1 MSERWINAYRQAPW
15 RTQLQW
21 IGIFLLALIGVILTA
36 GLYLNITAQA
46 AAAGVEIQIME
57 DERET
62 LQRQIS
68 DQRTRLAHL
77 TSAAVME
84 KRALELGY
92 ERADV
97 ENAVYVVVPGYT
109 GRQLAPLALPAN
121 SINQEQPLVLP
132 AYRQSLWEWL
142 FQATLRLQ
150 NNRPQRGLP

>member
-1 MSERWINAYRQAPW
+1 MSDRFQSRWINAYRQAPW
-15 RTQLQW
+15 RTQIQW
-21 IGIFLLALIGVILTA
+21 IGVFMLGLIAIVLVA

-46 AAAGVEIQIME
+46 AAAGVEIQLME

-68 DQRTRLAHL
+68 DQRARLALL
-77 TSAAVME
+77 TSASVME
-84 KRALELGY
+84 ARALELGY

-109 GRQLAPLALPAN
+109 GRTLAPLALPAN
-121 SINQEQPLVLP
+121 ALNEQPPLVLP

-142 FQATLRLQ
+142 FEATLRI
-150 NNRPQRGLP
+150 RRSTP